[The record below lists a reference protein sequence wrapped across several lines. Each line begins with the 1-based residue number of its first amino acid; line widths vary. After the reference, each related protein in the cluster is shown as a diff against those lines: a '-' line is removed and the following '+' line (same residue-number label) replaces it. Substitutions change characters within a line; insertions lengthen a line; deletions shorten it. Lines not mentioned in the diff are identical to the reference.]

1 MKYKPGSYKIHFFDA
16 VGGKLPD
23 ATLDGGNYIESKTN
37 GEYKLKQDGEESSF
51 VVMRVIYNSAVLTN
65 KTWD

>member
-1 MKYKPGSYKIHFFDA
+1 MKYNPGSYKTYFFNA

-23 ATLDGGNYIESKTN
+23 STLDGSNYIESKVN
-37 GEYKLKQDGEESSF
+37 AEYKIKQDGEESSF
-51 VVMRVIYNSAVLTN
+51 VVMRVIYNSAASN